1 MEIGLQ
7 TGGAYHDV
15 LEAATWAEGHNLS
28 TFAVP
33 DHYVSG
39 LADTGKGTG
48 DAFDAFALLAGLAR
62 ETAFI
67 QLAVLVTPI
76 TFRHP
81 AVIVK
86 NAVTIDHMSGG
97 RFALGIG
104 TGWHEREHE
113 IFGLPFPVRARRFE
127 MMEEALA
134 YTRAAFHSGA
144 PGYAGE
150 VFHLEAVAVEPAPR
164 GALPLIVGG
173 VGDHVTPRLAGRF
186 ADEYNV
192 YPAEPARM
200 AARIVRMRKA
210 AQAAGRDPDQ
220 ILLSSAGQVL
230 TAPTRQEYEA
240 LFRTRAAESGIDPEA
255 LEQHYE
261 DRQTPRG
268 PLDQVLEQI
277 SDLSRLG
284 VSRFYLQR
292 FTTTDRTS
300 YEPLIAALR
309 DL

>member
-7 TGGAYHDV
+7 ASGAYSDV
-15 LEAATWAEGHNLS
+15 LEGARWAEAQGLS

-39 LADTGKGTG
+39 LAENAERTG
-48 DAFDAFALLAGLAR
+48 DAFDAFAVLAGLAR
-62 ETAFI
+62 ETTSI

-104 TGWHEREHE
+104 TGWHEREHA
-113 IFGLPFPVRARRFE
+113 IFGLPFPERAQRFE
-127 MMEEALA
+127 MMEDALA
-134 YTRAAFHSGA
+134 YTRAALHPGPS
-144 PGYAGE
+144 GYAGE
-150 VFHLEAVAVEPAPR
+150 FYQLEDVVIEPAPQ
-164 GALPLIVGG
+164 GALPLLVGG

-192 YPAEPARM
+192 YPAESERM
-200 AARIVRMRKA
+200 AARIARMREA
-210 AQAAGRDPDQ
+210 AEAAGRDPDQ
-220 ILLSSAGQVL
+220 IVLSSAGQVL
-230 TAPTRQEYEA
+230 TAPTRSEYEA
-240 LFRTRAAESGIDPEA
+240 LFRARAAEAGIDPET

-268 PLDQVLEQI
+268 TLDQVVEQI
-277 SDLSRLG
+277 SDFRGLG
-284 VSRFYLQR
+284 VARFYLQR
-292 FTTTDRTS
+292 VATGDHTAS
-300 YEPLIAALR
+300 EQLVAALR